1 MRINFNKIDDDG
13 INIWIYLYT
22 TNTVYDDYFKFKQE
36 VNDCVLKVL
45 EAENVKLAYPG
56 RSVYL
61 HE

>member
-36 VNDCVLKVL
+36 VNDYVLKVL
-45 EAENVKLAYPG
+45 ETEKVKLAYPG